1 MTTLTLEK
9 NYFETLQVFGSAEQI
24 LNDLIYHYLSEKINQ
39 QLQQTQL
46 KIAKYEAKYG
56 LTFEKFYF
64 GITNDLEFLQQLR
77 QDHPMWERDFNLWEC
92 EVEELAEWHGRLM
105 NLLNCNRAWLI
116 LI

>member
-9 NYFETLQVFGSAEQI
+9 NYVEMLQVFGSAEQI
-24 LNDLIYHYLSEKINQ
+24 LNDLVYRYLAEQINQ
-39 QLQQTQL
+39 QLQQTQS

-77 QDHPMWERDFNLWEC
+77 QAHPMWERDFNLWEC
-92 EVEELAEWHGRLM
+92 EVEELTEWHGCLTK
-105 NLLNCNRAWLI
+105 LSKY
-116 LI
+116 